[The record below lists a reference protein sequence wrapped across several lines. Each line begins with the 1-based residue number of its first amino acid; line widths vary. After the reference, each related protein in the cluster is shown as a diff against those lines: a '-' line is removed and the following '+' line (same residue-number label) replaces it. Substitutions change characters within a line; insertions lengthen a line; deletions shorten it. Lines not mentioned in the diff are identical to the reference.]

1 MGKVVPPLQFPHWI
15 SIGVNGL
22 PPGWPGAVPEGCG
35 AATCAGAVPEGCGA
49 ATCAG
54 AVPEGCDAAT
64 SAAVI
69 VSALLPAVAASDL
82 LELELPVPC
91 CLALMKAFM
100 LVCFCSLGS
109 KSGTVSIP
117 KSFVHHS
124 AFSACCCCN
133 LVSVQSGRVSVL
145 YHSHI
150 KQMYSIV

>member
-1 MGKVVPPLQFPHWI
+1 MVSHQAGQVLCLKAVVLPLVQ
-15 SIGVNGL
+15 VLCLKAVVL
-22 PPGWPGAVPEGCG
+22 PLVPVLCLKAVMLPL
-35 AATCAGAVPEGCGA
+35 VL
-49 ATCAG
+49 
-54 AVPEGCDAAT
+54 
-64 SAAVI
+64 VI

-117 KSFVHHS
+117 KSFCTP
-124 AFSACCCCN
+124 FSILCLLLLQ